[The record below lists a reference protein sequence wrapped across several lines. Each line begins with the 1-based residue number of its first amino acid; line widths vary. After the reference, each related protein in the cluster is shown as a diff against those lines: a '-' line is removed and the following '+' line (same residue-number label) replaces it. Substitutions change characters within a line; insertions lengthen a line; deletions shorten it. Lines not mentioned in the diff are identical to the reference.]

1 MQRRTFA
8 TRHVPHPQ
16 SIEQTSGLLGSLE
29 GSWFAIL
36 HLYRPR
42 VCSCSNEH
50 LMLRQP
56 EALVSE
62 KKNREPVRGYESSI
76 ITLPA
81 LSSNILAFFSLFS
94 AFATPVW
101 ILA

>member
-1 MQRRTFA
+1 
-8 TRHVPHPQ
+8 
-16 SIEQTSGLLGSLE
+16 
-29 GSWFAIL
+29 
-36 HLYRPR
+36 
-42 VCSCSNEH
+42 
-50 LMLRQP
+50 MLRQP

-76 ITLPA
+76 TTLPA